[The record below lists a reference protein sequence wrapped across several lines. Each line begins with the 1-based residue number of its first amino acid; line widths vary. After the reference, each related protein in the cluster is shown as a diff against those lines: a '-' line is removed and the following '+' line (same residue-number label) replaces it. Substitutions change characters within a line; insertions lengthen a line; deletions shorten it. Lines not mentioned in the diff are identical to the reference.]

1 MCIPNIPIRKHIFL
15 KNISGNFCKVFKYP
29 YTHLLSGYPEIF
41 TFAYLKWLIFCFNEW
56 IKMQVLYPCHFYLNK
71 PYSVE
76 HKTFLF
82 LLIILVN
89 QAEYWNCF
97 IPRDLELTEVES
109 LVLAVWYFVE
119 AAMEENKK
127 QDLQIHLVKKKWGGG
142 CETLYSLL
150 NKKKPVLQF
159 GDPN

>member
-1 MCIPNIPIRKHIFL
+1 
-15 KNISGNFCKVFKYP
+15 
-29 YTHLLSGYPEIF
+29 
-41 TFAYLKWLIFCFNEW
+41 
-56 IKMQVLYPCHFYLNK
+56 MQVLYPCHFYLNK

-89 QAEYWNCF
+89 LAEYWNCF

-127 QDLQIHLVKKKWGGG
+127 QDLQIHLVKKKKMGGRVRN
-142 CETLYSLL
+142 S
-150 NKKKPVLQF
+150 VQF
-159 GDPN
+159 VK

>member
-1 MCIPNIPIRKHIFL
+1 MCIPIIPIRKRILL
-15 KNISGNFCKVFKYP
+15 KFCKVF
-29 YTHLLSGYPEIF
+29 THLLSGYPEIF

-71 PYSVE
+71 LYSVE

-89 QAEYWNCF
+89 LAEYWNCF
-97 IPRDLELTEVES
+97 IPRDLELTEVQG

-119 AAMEENKK
+119 AAMEENKQNKK
-127 QDLQIHLVKKKWGGG
+127 QNLQIHLAKKIWGGG
-142 CETLYSLL
+142 KLCTVY
-150 NKKKPVLQF
+150 
-159 GDPN
+159 